1 MMKGLRIARM
11 SKGLKQYEA
20 ADALGVKPSAYS
32 HYENGIREPT
42 MKTLIKMSEFFNVSI
57 HYLVTGEEFHSRES

>member
-1 MMKGLRIARM
+1 MLGLRKIRKA
-11 SKGLKQYEA
+11 KGFKQYEA
-20 ADALGVKPSAYS
+20 ADALGIKHSAYS

-57 HYLVTGEEFHSRES
+57 HYLITGEEFHSRES